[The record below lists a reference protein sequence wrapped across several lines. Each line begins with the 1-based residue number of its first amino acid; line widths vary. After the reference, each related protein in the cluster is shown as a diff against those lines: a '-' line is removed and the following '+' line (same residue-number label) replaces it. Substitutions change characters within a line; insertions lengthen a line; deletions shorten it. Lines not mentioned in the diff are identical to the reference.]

1 MATKKASLAEL
12 MGTKAA
18 SSDGK
23 LALSQ
28 LPDILGDAMPE
39 LPRTAV
45 GRHRLIRALQQR
57 FGPNFRS
64 LPGVMDL
71 VKEFDLDLDLETKV
85 AQMRS
90 IRYNRPRGK

>member
-18 SSDGK
+18 GSGGRLS
-23 LALSQ
+23 LSQ

-71 VKEFDLDLDLETKV
+71 VKEFDLDLDLEAKV
-85 AQMRS
+85 AQMRA
-90 IRYNRPRGK
+90 IRYNPKRGK